1 MPRYT
6 PSPKVT
12 VKKIRAHAKASGCDC
27 NPDITIRDD
36 IPKTAGIV
44 AGARGARIAHDDT
57 CALLLRMQYNGENTL
72 EVTMRKQFKQ

>member
-36 IPKTAGIV
+36 IPKTSGI
-44 AGARGARIAHDDT
+44 AAGARIAHDDT

-72 EVTMRKQFKQ
+72 EVTMTKQLKQ